1 MMNIN
6 DYLVD
11 WAEKVRAIAA
21 QQSDKKT
28 QKKLVAL
35 AEECGRITMLMEPER
50 EIVRLN

>member
-21 QQSDKKT
+21 QQPDKKT